1 LNFKPSGIDKY
12 NGSTNPIEWLEVYQL
27 AIEAVGGDS
36 YVMANYLPI
45 CLSSSART
53 WLMGLPTGSICSW
66 SDLCWQFVSN
76 FWTTC
81 ERPGVDW
88 DLANVI
94 QKKGEYLWEFIPR
107 FCNKRKIIPE
117 VDDKSIIMFFKK
129 WLRDSSLIH
138 KLTMKN
144 PRTSEEMLAITNKYT
159 LAEEVTFD
167 NRDPNRDSKKDKESG
182 QSDRPSSSKVND
194 KKRKSDR
201 SVGNVERPRCTKEYR
216 SRPGEFQGFLDR
228 ICIFHLQGKHKTW
241 DCDRLQGFA
250 NEVLRSAKKAKQ
262 DKKPEYWKG
271 GFPEAHKE
279 VSYIYDGL
287 DSYESRRK

>member
-1 LNFKPSGIDKY
+1 MPTHNALATWAIIDQLTSLLPKDSEEVNLQVKWLHAMLDAATMMDPALNPEVGRRGQDPAHLQSPRGDSAISFSHSPDERGQGHGTGDAQDIIHSRDARNRIKNRHRDNDHAARERRNQWDYDSYGPYYDQPARRRSPTGGQNEGGINVLCHDLRRVRWLLNFKPSGIDKY

-94 QKKGEYLWEFIPR
+94 QKKGEYL
-107 FCNKRKIIPE
+107 
-117 VDDKSIIMFFKK
+117 
-129 WLRDSSLIH
+129 
-138 KLTMKN
+138 
-144 PRTSEEMLAITNKYT
+144 
-159 LAEEVTFD
+159 
-167 NRDPNRDSKKDKESG
+167 
-182 QSDRPSSSKVND
+182 
-194 KKRKSDR
+194 
-201 SVGNVERPRCTKEYR
+201 
-216 SRPGEFQGFLDR
+216 
-228 ICIFHLQGKHKTW
+228 
-241 DCDRLQGFA
+241 
-250 NEVLRSAKKAKQ
+250 
-262 DKKPEYWKG
+262 
-271 GFPEAHKE
+271 
-279 VSYIYDGL
+279 
-287 DSYESRRK
+287 